1 MHKSHYQRF
10 IMPTAIRIG
19 VLIPEN
25 NTRVEEELPLWLPG
39 CRLEVVKIPR
49 DKGLLNAAAL
59 PAYKENA
66 LALARKKLGA
76 GDIDVVA
83 YGCTAAG
90 FLLGPAGDQEL
101 ARQLRDNT
109 GKPVA
114 TIASA
119 MTSVL
124 TQDGIRKVA
133 VVTPYSDAVNAQL
146 KGFISHAGIEIAA
159 FDSLYAKDV
168 DELGRISAQAVSHI
182 ARQTMNDDCEA
193 MFIACAQLP
202 TFNVLHQLETEFG
215 RPVYSSIQA
224 MATQIQAITS

>member
-1 MHKSHYQRF
+1 
-10 IMPTAIRIG
+10 MPTSIRTG

-25 NTRVEEELPLWLPG
+25 NTRVAEELPLWLPG
-39 CRLEVVKIPR
+39 SRLEVVKIPR
-49 DKGLLNAAAL
+49 GKGLLDAAAL
-59 PAYKENA
+59 PAYRENA
-66 LALARKKLGA
+66 LVLARQLDA

-83 YGCTAAG
+83 YACTAAG
-90 FLLGPAGDQEL
+90 FLLGPVGDQEL
-101 ARQLRDNT
+101 ARQLRENT

-124 TQDGIRKVA
+124 ARDGIRKVA

-146 KGFISHAGIEIAA
+146 KGFIAHAGIEIAG
-159 FDSLYAKDV
+159 FDSLYARNV
-168 DELGRISAQAVSHI
+168 DELGRISAHAVAHI
-182 ARQTMNDDCEA
+182 ARQTMNDACEA

-202 TFNVLHQLETEFG
+202 TFDVLRQLETEFG

-224 MATQIQAITS
+224 MATQIQAIAS

>member
-1 MHKSHYQRF
+1 
-10 IMPTAIRIG
+10 MPTAIRAG
-19 VLIPEN
+19 VLIPAN

-39 CRLEVVKIPR
+39 IRLEVVKIPR

-59 PAYKENA
+59 PAYKEKA
-66 LALARKKLGA
+66 LVLARQLGT
-76 GDIDVVA
+76 GNIDVVA

-90 FLLGPAGDQEL
+90 FLLGPQGDREL
-101 ARQLRDNT
+101 ARQLHENT

-114 TIASA
+114 TIASS

-124 TQDGIRKVA
+124 AENGIRKVA
-133 VVTPYSDAVNAQL
+133 VVTPYSDVVNAQL
-146 KGFISHAGIEIAA
+146 KSFISSAGIDIPA

-168 DELGRISAQAVSHI
+168 DELGKIGAEAVARI
-182 ARQTMNDDCEA
+182 ARQTMNDDCDA

-202 TFNVLHQLETEFG
+202 TFGVLHELQAEFG

-224 MATQIQAITS
+224 MASQIQSITS